1 MDRSYL
7 WYLSKDYVCL
17 LNAPN
22 TQVRLELLQ
31 GNKVYSY
38 RYLILLGVLYEL

>member
-1 MDRSYL
+1 MNRSYL

-31 GNKVYSY
+31 GNKSL
-38 RYLILLGVLYEL
+38 LIQITDITIRSAV